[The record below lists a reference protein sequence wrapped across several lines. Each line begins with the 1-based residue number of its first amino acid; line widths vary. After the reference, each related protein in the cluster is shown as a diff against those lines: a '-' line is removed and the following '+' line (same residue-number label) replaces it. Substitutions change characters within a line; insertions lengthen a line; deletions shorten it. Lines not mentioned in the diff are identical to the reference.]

1 MPLPDFHVSEPF
13 TLGIELEM
21 QVVNP
26 PGYDLSQ
33 DSSML
38 IDAVKNKITA
48 GEVKHDI
55 TESMLELATDVCRDI
70 NQAAGQFSAM
80 QKVVLQAAAD
90 HHLEICGGG
99 THPFQKWQRQEVCDN
114 ERYQRTL
121 ENFGYL
127 IQQATVF
134 GQHVHVGCA
143 SGDDAIYLL
152 HGLSRFVPH
161 FIALSAA
168 SPYMQGTD
176 TRFASSRP
184 NIFSA
189 FPDNGPMPW
198 VSNWQQFEALFRCL
212 SYTTMI
218 DSIKDLHWDIRPSP
232 HFGTVEVRVMDT
244 PLTLSHAVNM
254 AGLIQATAHW
264 LLTERPFKHQ
274 EKDYLLY
281 KFNRFQ
287 ACRYGLEGVITDPH
301 TGDRRPLTEDTL
313 RLLEKIAPS
322 AHKIGA
328 SSAIEALHR
337 QVVSGLNDQEDADGR
352 FATPEAKAANDK
364 GRKFFADMHRKDLHD
379 DAEWMAKQ
387 VYLNVGNFLLGV
399 AALGLDAVPIE
410 GFDAAILDAEFGLK
424 EKGYTSLVVV
434 PVGHHSVEDFNA
446 TLPKSRLPQN
456 ITLTEV

>member
-38 IDAVKNKITA
+38 IDTVKNQITA

-218 DSIKDLHWDIRPSP
+218 DSIKDLHWEFAPAPILVRWK
-232 HFGTVEVRVMDT
+232 FG
-244 PLTLSHAVNM
+244 
-254 AGLIQATAHW
+254 
-264 LLTERPFKHQ
+264 
-274 EKDYLLY
+274 
-281 KFNRFQ
+281 
-287 ACRYGLEGVITDPH
+287 
-301 TGDRRPLTEDTL
+301 
-313 RLLEKIAPS
+313 
-322 AHKIGA
+322 
-328 SSAIEALHR
+328 
-337 QVVSGLNDQEDADGR
+337 
-352 FATPEAKAANDK
+352 
-364 GRKFFADMHRKDLHD
+364 
-379 DAEWMAKQ
+379 
-387 VYLNVGNFLLGV
+387 
-399 AALGLDAVPIE
+399 
-410 GFDAAILDAEFGLK
+410 
-424 EKGYTSLVVV
+424 
-434 PVGHHSVEDFNA
+434 
-446 TLPKSRLPQN
+446 
-456 ITLTEV
+456 

>member
-38 IDAVKNKITA
+38 IDAVKNQITA

-70 NQAAGQFSAM
+70 NQAAGHQQM

-152 HGLSRFVPH
+152 HGLSRFVPQLH
-161 FIALSAA
+161 GPFRRVAIYARNG
-168 SPYMQGTD
+168 Y
-176 TRFASSRP
+176 
-184 NIFSA
+184 A
-189 FPDNGPMPW
+189 F
-198 VSNWQQFEALFRCL
+198 C
-212 SYTTMI
+212 
-218 DSIKDLHWDIRPSP
+218 
-232 HFGTVEVRVMDT
+232 
-244 PLTLSHAVNM
+244 
-254 AGLIQATAHW
+254 
-264 LLTERPFKHQ
+264 LLTTEYFFPPF
-274 EKDYLLY
+274 LIMA
-281 KFNRFQ
+281 R
-287 ACRYGLEGVITDPH
+287 CRGSV
-301 TGDRRPLTEDTL
+301 TGNNLKPC
-313 RLLEKIAPS
+313 
-322 AHKIGA
+322 
-328 SSAIEALHR
+328 
-337 QVVSGLNDQEDADGR
+337 
-352 FATPEAKAANDK
+352 FAA
-364 GRKFFADMHRKDLHD
+364 
-379 DAEWMAKQ
+379 
-387 VYLNVGNFLLGV
+387 
-399 AALGLDAVPIE
+399 
-410 GFDAAILDAEFGLK
+410 
-424 EKGYTSLVVV
+424 
-434 PVGHHSVEDFNA
+434 
-446 TLPKSRLPQN
+446 
-456 ITLTEV
+456 

>member
-1 MPLPDFHVSEPF
+1 
-13 TLGIELEM
+13 
-21 QVVNP
+21 
-26 PGYDLSQ
+26 
-33 DSSML
+33 
-38 IDAVKNKITA
+38 
-48 GEVKHDI
+48 
-55 TESMLELATDVCRDI
+55 
-70 NQAAGQFSAM
+70 
-80 QKVVLQAAAD
+80 
-90 HHLEICGGG
+90 
-99 THPFQKWQRQEVCDN
+99 
-114 ERYQRTL
+114 
-121 ENFGYL
+121 
-127 IQQATVF
+127 
-134 GQHVHVGCA
+134 
-143 SGDDAIYLL
+143 DAIYLL

-322 AHKIGA
+322 AHKMGA

-337 QVVSGLNDQEDADGR
+337 QVVSGLNEAQLMRDFVADG
-352 FATPEAKAANDK
+352 
-364 GRKFFADMHRKDLHD
+364 GSLI
-379 DAEWMAKQ
+379 
-387 VYLNVGNFLLGV
+387 
-399 AALGLDAVPIE
+399 GLVKKHCEIWAGD
-410 GFDAAILDAEFGLK
+410 
-424 EKGYTSLVVV
+424 
-434 PVGHHSVEDFNA
+434 
-446 TLPKSRLPQN
+446 
-456 ITLTEV
+456 

>member
-134 GQHVHVGCA
+134 GQ
-143 SGDDAIYLL
+143 
-152 HGLSRFVPH
+152 
-161 FIALSAA
+161 
-168 SPYMQGTD
+168 Q
-176 TRFASSRP
+176 
-184 NIFSA
+184 
-189 FPDNGPMPW
+189 
-198 VSNWQQFEALFRCL
+198 
-212 SYTTMI
+212 
-218 DSIKDLHWDIRPSP
+218 HWDIRPSP

-322 AHKIGA
+322 AHKMGA
-328 SSAIEALHR
+328 SSAIEALHH
-337 QVVSGLNDQEDADGR
+337 QVVSGLNEAQLMRDFVADG
-352 FATPEAKAANDK
+352 
-364 GRKFFADMHRKDLHD
+364 GSLI
-379 DAEWMAKQ
+379 
-387 VYLNVGNFLLGV
+387 
-399 AALGLDAVPIE
+399 GLVKKHCEIWAGD
-410 GFDAAILDAEFGLK
+410 
-424 EKGYTSLVVV
+424 
-434 PVGHHSVEDFNA
+434 
-446 TLPKSRLPQN
+446 
-456 ITLTEV
+456 

>member
-1 MPLPDFHVSEPF
+1 MAKGREIKLPLPAADDLFSTQEERDEAKREFIADIPLTEISDFPDHPYKVK
-13 TLGIELEM
+13 
-21 QVVNP
+21 
-26 PGYDLSQ
+26 Q
-33 DSSML
+33 D
-38 IDAVKNKITA
+38 
-48 GEVKHDI
+48 
-55 TESMLELATDVCRDI
+55 ESMLELATDVCRDI

-80 QKVVLQAAAD
+80 QKVVLQAATD

-218 DSIKDLHWDIRPSP
+218 DSIKDLHWDIRPS
-232 HFGTVEVRVMDT
+232 R
-244 PLTLSHAVNM
+244 
-254 AGLIQATAHW
+254 
-264 LLTERPFKHQ
+264 
-274 EKDYLLY
+274 
-281 KFNRFQ
+281 
-287 ACRYGLEGVITDPH
+287 
-301 TGDRRPLTEDTL
+301 
-313 RLLEKIAPS
+313 
-322 AHKIGA
+322 
-328 SSAIEALHR
+328 
-337 QVVSGLNDQEDADGR
+337 
-352 FATPEAKAANDK
+352 
-364 GRKFFADMHRKDLHD
+364 
-379 DAEWMAKQ
+379 
-387 VYLNVGNFLLGV
+387 
-399 AALGLDAVPIE
+399 
-410 GFDAAILDAEFGLK
+410 
-424 EKGYTSLVVV
+424 
-434 PVGHHSVEDFNA
+434 
-446 TLPKSRLPQN
+446 
-456 ITLTEV
+456 